1 MQGFSKIGLLTVV
14 FLLGLNVSARGGN
27 VPHAVGGFELDRS
40 IDAYKDRVILET
52 ALPIRYMENIKEVEI
67 KPIEGFKSGLIAY
80 GTCHR
85 PGHIVRIK
93 LKYADESK
101 KFFEQL
107 LKRFEDKFGKPDE
120 YRGDPFHILISW
132 KWSFVDSRNNRIS
145 LTLQHNT
152 LDEEEKVGNAVKLT
166 MSNLIEED
174 RKCFRKQMSDQ
185 RELLRQRKWDPID
198 LDLDGWE
205 RFVPR

>member
-1 MQGFSKIGLLTVV
+1 MHGFSKIGLWTVV
-14 FLLGLNVSARGGN
+14 FLLGLNVSARGGS

-40 IDAYKDRVILET
+40 IDAYKERVILET
-52 ALPIRYMENIKEVEI
+52 ALPIRYMENIQEVEI

-80 GTCHR
+80 GTCYR

-101 KFFEQL
+101 TFFEQL

-166 MSNLIEED
+166 MSNLLEED
-174 RKCFRKQMSDQ
+174 RNCFRKQMTDQ

-198 LDLDGWE
+198 LDLAGWE